1 MGMQPNIGQLVSS
14 VLALLVVIS
23 VPAAGAIAGPDLAQ
37 VGETD
42 ESVDVGVGARL
53 STVIAATEIDV
64 QAAVDRSTFARQAAS
79 ANDTDIARSIQS
91 RATTLSE
98 QRDQL
103 QSELASLQTAVTA
116 GNITQ
121 ATFVREVALVHAE
134 TMALTQ
140 AYQQLNQSVERVPA
154 QARQANG
161 IEQATIIAEAV
172 SGAELNSRA
181 RAAVF
186 NQLTGE
192 DDGEIRVRTT
202 DGVEIEVEHDDGEI
216 SREWERPDDG
226 DRSFTL
232 DAAAAA
238 DRASTVLP
246 QLDQGEWVTEG
257 PTERTDDG
265 AYELTYRLAGGA
277 TADAEVEITIDGS
290 SGEVIEYESEIEG
303 RDADHDGDDD
313 QDELDDDDRDDRD
326 GDDRDDRDDDDRDDR
341 DDDDRDDRD
350 DDDRDDRDDDDR
362 DDRDDDDR
370 DDRDDDDD

>member
-1 MGMQPNIGQLVSS
+1 MRHSTSQIVST

-37 VGETD
+37 MDETD
-42 ESVDVGVGARL
+42 DSVNVGVGARL
-53 STVIAATEIDV
+53 STVIAATNIDV
-64 QAAVDRSTFARQAAS
+64 QAAVDRSTFARQSAS
-79 ANDTDIARSIQS
+79 TNDTDIARSVQN
-91 RATTLSE
+91 RATALSE
-98 QRDQL
+98 QRNQL
-103 QSELASLQTAVTA
+103 QSELTSLQTAVTA

-161 IEQATIIAEAV
+161 IEQATITAEAV

-186 NQLTGE
+186 DQLTGE

-232 DAAAAA
+232 DAVAAA

-265 AYELTYRLAGGA
+265 AYELTYRLTGGA
-277 TADAEVEITIDGS
+277 TNDAEVEITIDGS
-290 SGEVIEYESEIEG
+290 SGEVIEYESEIES
-303 RDADHDGDDD
+303 RDADPDGDDD
-313 QDELDDDDRDDRD
+313 RDELDDDDRDD
-326 GDDRDDRDDDDRDDR
+326 DDRDERDDDDRDER
-341 DDDDRDDRD
+341 DDDDRDERD
-350 DDDRDDRDDDDR
+350 DDDRDERDDDDR
-362 DDRDDDDR
+362 DERDDDDR
-370 DDRDDDDD
+370 DERDDG